1 MNNEFEKLAKRLSP
15 TIRRISHRMN
25 GHFTFFGDEDLC
37 QEALAHLWI
46 SFQDRK
52 LENKT
57 DSYVLQ
63 GCYYHLKNYIR
74 TNTDKA
80 KLISMESPIDGEGTM
95 IKDMIASREEPAYND
110 AEENGF
116 LESIDTYGLSER
128 EKEVVNL
135 SLKGLT
141 TREIGF
147 ELKVSHVSII
157 KMKRKIRYK
166 CAILEKYLRAGYQ
179 N

>member
-1 MNNEFEKLAKRLSP
+1 
-15 TIRRISHRMN
+15 MN
-25 GHFTFFGDEDLC
+25 GRFAFFSDEDLC

-52 LENKT
+52 LEDKT
-57 DSYVLQ
+57 DSYILQ

-74 TNTDKA
+74 TNADKA
-80 KLISMESPIDGEGTM
+80 KLISMESPIDDEGTI
-95 IKDMIASREEPAYND
+95 IKDIIASGEEPAYNYM
-110 AEENGF
+110 EERDF
-116 LESIDTYGLSER
+116 QESIDAYGLSER

-147 ELKVSHVSII
+147 ELKVSHVTIVKI
-157 KMKRKIRYK
+157 KRKIRCK
-166 CAILEKYLRAGYQ
+166 CAILEKYLRTGYQ